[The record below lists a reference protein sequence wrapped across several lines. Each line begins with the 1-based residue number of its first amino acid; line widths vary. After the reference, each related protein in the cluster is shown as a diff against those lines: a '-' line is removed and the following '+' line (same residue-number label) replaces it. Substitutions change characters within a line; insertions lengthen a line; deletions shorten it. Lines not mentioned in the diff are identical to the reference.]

1 MGKVFTATV
10 KAINFL
16 KNPKNGGS
24 PPSDIIRVL
33 SINFVL
39 RLILEELISL
49 IFLKFKKFIAKMI
62 GDKTKK

>member
-39 RLILEELISL
+39 RLILEELIS
-49 IFLKFKKFIAKMI
+49 
-62 GDKTKK
+62 